1 VKGAGLAGTTE
12 MEFSS
17 MKRQFDNTQ
26 VLIRNLIR
34 NGRIDKEC
42 SLSIYQKD
50 NV

>member
-1 VKGAGLAGTTE
+1 

-17 MKRQFDNTQ
+17 MKKQFDNTQ
-26 VLIRNLIR
+26 VLIRNLIG

-42 SLSIYQKD
+42 SLSVNQED